1 MQVYLDYRCTQFSF
15 YSYTITQ
22 LQNFYGMDMDT
33 WTEMI
38 LKQPTD
44 QPSIPAHVVKIFRKN
59 LSVK

>member
-1 MQVYLDYRCTQFSF
+1 MQVYLDYRRTQFSF
-15 YSYTITQ
+15 YTQ
-22 LQNFYGMDMDT
+22 LHNYKTSMVWTWT

-44 QPSIPAHVVKIFRKN
+44 QPSIPAHVVKICRKT

>member
-1 MQVYLDYRCTQFSF
+1 MQVYLDYRRTQFSF
-15 YSYTITQ
+15 YTQ

-44 QPSIPAHVVKIFRKN
+44 QPSIPAHVVKICRKN